1 MPPSETWRYHD
12 ECGNKV
18 TMSKKTRTASPIYN
32 KFPPKRISFYGA
44 IVKFND

>member
-1 MPPSETWRYHD
+1 MLPPETWRYHD

-18 TMSKKTRTASPIYN
+18 TMSKKTTHQFAHNN